1 MLFSLAPNCKKVYL
15 TIMNDN
21 MIPKKLRKEPL
32 IEVLCELRFKSDK
45 DAISDL
51 LPGLIFQKLG
61 ERFPKVEKLPASNF
75 PSVVL
80 KNDPNL
86 RYIPTIKL
94 TGEPYSI
101 MIGEHVFSLSC
112 TRPYVGWD
120 NFSSMIIE
128 LLAIL
133 KQTSLITHPERI
145 SLKYID
151 ILLATDGLSLDA
163 LNFELQVGG
172 KRISTAPVQ
181 LRTELTAEEFTN
193 IIQIGSP
200 AQVALNAG
208 QLLDGILIDIDT
220 ISRTMPSDFWLNP
233 RDFLDRAHTI
243 SKSKFFDLLKPET
256 IKRLDPEY

>member
-1 MLFSLAPNCKKVYL
+1 MKDK
-15 TIMNDN
+15 
-21 MIPKKLRKEPL
+21 MIPKKLGKEPL
-32 IEVLCELRFKSDK
+32 IEAVCELRFKSDNNST
-45 DAISDL
+45 SDL

-61 ERFPKVEKLPASNF
+61 DRFPKVEKLPASNL
-75 PSVVL
+75 PPVVF

-120 NFSSMIIE
+120 EFSSTIME

-151 ILLATDGLSLDA
+151 MLLASEGLTLDA
-163 LNFELQVGG
+163 LNLELQIGG
-172 KRISTAPVQ
+172 NRITTAPVQ
-181 LRTELTAEEFTN
+181 LRTELNAEEFIN

-200 AQVALNAG
+200 AQAALDAG
-208 QLLDGILIDIDT
+208 QLFDGILIDIDT
-220 ISRTMPSDFWLNP
+220 ISRTMPSDFWLDP
-233 RDFLDRAHTI
+233 KDFLNRAHMV
-243 SKSKFFDLLKPET
+243 SKSMFFDLLKPET
-256 IKRLDPEY
+256 RNRLEPEY

>member
-1 MLFSLAPNCKKVYL
+1 
-15 TIMNDN
+15 MNDY
-21 MIPKKLRKEPL
+21 MIPKRLRKEPL
-32 IEVLCELRFKSDK
+32 IEAVCELRFKSDK
-45 DAISDL
+45 DSISDL

-61 ERFPKVEKLPASNF
+61 DRFPKVEKLPASNF
-75 PSVVL
+75 PPVVL

-94 TGEPYSI
+94 TGGEPYSI

-112 TRPYVGWD
+112 TRPYIGWD
-120 NFSSMIIE
+120 KFLSMIME

-151 ILLATDGLSLDA
+151 ILLATEGFTLDA
-163 LNFELQVGG
+163 LNLELKMGG
-172 KRISTAPVQ
+172 NRITTAPVQ
-181 LRTELTAEEFTN
+181 LRTELNAEELTN

-200 AQVALNAG
+200 AQVALNTG
-208 QLLDGILIDIDT
+208 QLFDGILIDIDT

-233 RDFLDRAHTI
+233 KDFLDRAHAI
-243 SKSKFFDLLKPET
+243 SKSMFFDLLKPET
-256 IKRLDPEY
+256 IKCLEPEY

>member
-1 MLFSLAPNCKKVYL
+1 MS
-15 TIMNDN
+15 DN

-32 IEVLCELRFKSDK
+32 LEAVCELRFKSDK

-51 LPGLIFQKLG
+51 LPGLIFQKLDD
-61 ERFPKVEKLPASNF
+61 RFPKIEKLPASNL
-75 PSVVL
+75 PSVVF

-120 NFSSMIIE
+120 KFSSMIIE

-133 KQTSLITHPERI
+133 RQTSLITHPERI

-151 ILLATDGLSLDA
+151 ILLATEGLTLDA

-172 KRISTAPVQ
+172 KRITTEPVQ
-181 LRTELTAEEFTN
+181 LRTEINGEEFTN
-193 IIQIGSP
+193 TIQIGSP
-200 AQVALNAG
+200 AQAALNAG
-208 QLLDGILIDIDT
+208 QLFDGILIDIDT
-220 ISRTMPSDFWLNP
+220 ISRTMPSDFLLDP
-233 RDFLDRAHTI
+233 KDLLDRAHAI
-243 SKSKFFDLLKPET
+243 SKSMFFNLLKPET
-256 IKRLDPEY
+256 IKRLEPEY